1 MLDHCK
7 EYMLQSHQT
16 RRQEDVGRGGGCKM
30 NVMWVDAVKALGDT
44 VLDTVERKGVR
55 YRDEHVEIA

>member
-1 MLDHCK
+1 
-7 EYMLQSHQT
+7 MLQTHQT

-30 NVMWVDAVKALGDT
+30 NVMWVDAVKALGDA